1 MEAVKHSPLMSARN
15 KGQYSPIAHQT
26 TDPFIQGIVFPA
38 IFIGTIEVEDRV
50 GTDKTHNT
58 VNKKLDEVQK
68 TKKDKDLK
76 KVAIIVKAVSLS
88 VRDIQSKSKSKSEV
102 TYPIYVVSYCGN
114 ARDADT
120 IFFFIHKSKVDQKI
134 RAEIFK
140 CSTQD
145 KVVAITRT
153 VSKAFSIAYKA
164 WQMKKRQQ
172 QRGNSPLL
180 ERHSAKDRDTIDLGR
195 KAVEKAAGSTGGFY
209 TPPIPRKTPEKTNV
223 RPRSGSLED
232 EDRQVEQMAASLVR
246 KNPALERIKV
256 KNETSGT
263 HR

>member
-76 KVAIIVKAVSLS
+76 KVAIIVRAVSLS
-88 VRDIQSKSKSKSEV
+88 VRDIQSKSEV
-102 TYPIYVVSYCGN
+102 AYPIYVVSYCGN
-114 ARDADT
+114 ARDANT
-120 IFFFIHKSKVDQKI
+120 IFFFIHKSKEDQKI
-134 RAEIFK
+134 HAEIFK
-140 CSTQD
+140 CSTED

-180 ERHSAKDRDTIDLGR
+180 GRHSAKDRDTIDLGR

-209 TPPIPRKTPEKTNV
+209 TPRIPHKTPEKTDV
-223 RPRSGSLED
+223 RPRSRSLED

-263 HR
+263 HKK